1 MLYRVFTFSGK
12 LTCQV
17 NDCVMNHFNQPT
29 FPQRIILYL
38 YTTEQ
43 AQKTVSVYFTS
54 KQSTAVCLGMAVF
67 VSHKLQML
75 TADIPA
81 PKNSRP
87 DY

>member
-1 MLYRVFTFSGK
+1 MLYSVSSFSGK

-43 AQKTVSVYFTS
+43 AQKQYLFTLQVSRVLLFAWEWQYLCHTNS
-54 KQSTAVCLGMAVF
+54 K
-67 VSHKLQML
+67 
-75 TADIPA
+75 
-81 PKNSRP
+81 
-87 DY
+87 